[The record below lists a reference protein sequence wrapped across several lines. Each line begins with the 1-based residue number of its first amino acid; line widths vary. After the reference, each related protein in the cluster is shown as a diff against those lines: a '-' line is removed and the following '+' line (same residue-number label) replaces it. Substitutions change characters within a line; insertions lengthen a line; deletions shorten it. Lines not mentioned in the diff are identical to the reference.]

1 MDKTLIIIIGSTGVG
16 KTDMSIEIGRY
27 FNAHIVCGDSR
38 QVYKEMSIGTA
49 TPTEE
54 DKAQIPHHL
63 FQYVS
68 ALENYNVGRYEK
80 EAMEI
85 ITNLFKTHKN
95 VLLVGGSGMYI
106 DAICKGIDD
115 MPDADK
121 ILREEL
127 NELWESEEGREK
139 LLKELKIKDSEFYEK
154 VDKNNRVRVIRAIEV
169 CRSTGNTYTSI
180 RKGKAIKRPFNIVK
194 IGLERDRAEL
204 YERINRRVD
213 MMIEQGLEEEARS
226 VYHLRE
232 HNSLQ
237 TVGYRELF
245 DYFDGITTR
254 EEAIELIKRNSRR
267 YAKRQMTWFRRDET
281 IKWFSPNDTKGVTD
295 YITSL

>member
-38 QVYKEMSIGTA
+38 QVYKEMTIGTA
-49 TPTEE
+49 TPTNEE
-54 DKAQIPHHL
+54 KAQIPHHL

-68 ALENYNVGRYEK
+68 ALENYNVGRYES

-85 ITNLFKTHKN
+85 ITELFKTHKN

-106 DAICKGIDD
+106 DAVCKGIDD
-115 MPDADK
+115 MPDVDK
-121 ILREEL
+121 TLREEL
-127 NELWESEEGREK
+127 NELWKSEEGRK
-139 LLKELKIKDSEFYEK
+139 NLLEELKNKDSEFYDK
-154 VDKNNRVRVIRAIEV
+154 IDKNNRVRVIRAIEV
-169 CRSTGNTYTSI
+169 CRSTGSTYTSI

-194 IGLERDRAEL
+194 IGVERDRAEL
-204 YERINRRVD
+204 YDRINKRVD

-232 HNSLQ
+232 YNSLQ

-245 DYFDGITTR
+245 DYFDGTTTK

-281 IKWFSPNDTKGVTD
+281 IKWFSPNDIKGVTD